1 VKNELLD
8 EAIGSILDRL
18 VDNGLDRDTDIFLTT
33 DHGEFSTSLSW
44 RTIQSKG

>member
-1 VKNELLD
+1 
-8 EAIGSILDRL
+8 

-44 RTIQSKG
+44 RTIQSSKTAMPGKTPSRAIQSKG